1 MLHAISALNK
11 FSKTNEL
18 CDLFLTLCGVT
29 HFSLLAKGTF
39 IYSPDKSVR
48 ALRLF

>member
-1 MLHAISALNK
+1 MLHAISALSK
-11 FSKTNEL
+11 FSKTNQL
-18 CDLFLTLCGVT
+18 CDVFLTLCGVT
-29 HFSLLAKGTF
+29 HFSLLTKGTF